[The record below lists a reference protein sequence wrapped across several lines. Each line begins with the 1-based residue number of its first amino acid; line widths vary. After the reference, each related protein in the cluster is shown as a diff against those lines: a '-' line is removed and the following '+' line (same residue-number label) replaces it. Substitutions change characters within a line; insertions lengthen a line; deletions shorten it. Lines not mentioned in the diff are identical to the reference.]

1 MLPYSDTLSWFRA
14 NRSLLCLN
22 NAASF
27 CGLATD
33 INFVYQSVFARLW
46 FDTIGVR
53 THNLPHST
61 RARKPLHHRCCQFQL
76 WHGPWHYVVY
86 ERVNTTERTSKLH
99 FPSSG
104 RHLTI
109 YDAWLIDWL
118 IVCCLMS
125 SGKWLLHIQDDN
137 KFNNIITKIYRK
149 WGRNV
154 ITATTTIDW
163 HRKHTVSV
171 GIISPVSGFPQ
182 HDNPR
187 LIEMTPS
194 MCHLGTQLKLY
205 F

>member
-1 MLPYSDTLSWFRA
+1 MLPAFADWRQISILFISQSLPDFGLTRSEFEHTISHTRREHPNHYTTDAVNFSCDTDHGTM
-14 NRSLLCLN
+14 LCMSEWTPLN
-22 NAASF
+22 EPASF
-27 CGLATD
+27 TFHRADD
-33 INFVYQSVFARLW
+33 IWQYMMH
-46 FDTIGVR
+46 D
-53 THNLPHST
+53 
-61 RARKPLHHRCCQFQL
+61 
-76 WHGPWHYVVY
+76 
-86 ERVNTTERTSKLH
+86 
-99 FPSSG
+99 
-104 RHLTI
+104 
-109 YDAWLIDWL
+109 WLIDWL